1 MYFLFLV
8 SLESISIH
16 APTRGA
22 TYRSRKSK
30 GISRFQSTLPRGERP
45 RSAPFSNRLSDF
57 NPRSHEGSDLLL
69 FLFLLR
75 YYYFN
80 PRSHEGSDNQN
91 WYQYLYCYNFNPRSH
106 EGSDYLCFILTVKL
120 CNFNPRS
127 HEGSDKN
134 PCNRF
139 YFPQISIHAPTRGAT
154 INSIFSCFISAIS
167 IHAPTRGA
175 TSILPKFYTLLL
187 SKITNFIF
195 TLHHLFITA
204 VYSKKIFVHYFG
216 CESLDIFMYACHS
229 HLHYIIRISSA
240 AIPRSIPTCSTF
252 VLYLFPK

>member
-1 MYFLFLV
+1 MTLQSLTITWIFQSTLPRGERPNRKTYMRVIKIFQSTLPRGERLV
-8 SLESISIH
+8 GKLTRSQNGKFQSTLPRGERQQGTSSSGLGVFISIH

-22 TYRSRKSK
+22 TTHFYNSMQFYY
-30 GISRFQSTLPRGERP
+30 ISIHAPTRGATPYYTPPR
-45 RSAPFSNRLSDF
+45 
-57 NPRSHEGSDLLL
+57 H
-69 FLFLLR
+69 
-75 YYYFN
+75 
-80 PRSHEGSDNQN
+80 
-91 WYQYLYCYNFNPRSH
+91 
-106 EGSDYLCFILTVKL
+106 LC
-120 CNFNPRS
+120 
-127 HEGSDKN
+127 
-134 PCNRF
+134 
-139 YFPQISIHAPTRGAT
+139 QISIHAPTRGAT
-154 INSIFSCFISAIS
+154 MPFFKESKYIDIS

>member
-1 MYFLFLV
+1 M
-8 SLESISIH
+8 
-16 APTRGA
+16 
-22 TYRSRKSK
+22 
-30 GISRFQSTLPRGERP
+30 
-45 RSAPFSNRLSDF
+45 
-57 NPRSHEGSDLLL
+57 
-69 FLFLLR
+69 
-75 YYYFN
+75 
-80 PRSHEGSDNQN
+80 
-91 WYQYLYCYNFNPRSH
+91 
-106 EGSDYLCFILTVKL
+106 
-120 CNFNPRS
+120 
-127 HEGSDKN
+127 
-134 PCNRF
+134 
-139 YFPQISIHAPTRGAT
+139 
-154 INSIFSCFISAIS
+154 INGIS

-204 VYSKKIFVHYFG
+204 VYNKKIFVHYFG